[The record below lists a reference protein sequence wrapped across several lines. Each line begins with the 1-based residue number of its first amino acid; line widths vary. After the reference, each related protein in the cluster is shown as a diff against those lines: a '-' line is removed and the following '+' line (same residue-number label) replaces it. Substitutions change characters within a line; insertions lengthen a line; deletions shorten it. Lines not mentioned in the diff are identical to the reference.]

1 MSFQVLPPQ
10 FDQEKKSYIF
20 KFKNPPKIEEVTTNP
35 SKLSITEE
43 DLTEVF
49 IRDFLT
55 QASKYFSKPLDT
67 ELFYKRVAYNWVT
80 EDLDITRF
88 EDGESFRATWIPA
101 TIVFY
106 TSRYELTFNLAE
118 LEPVVVQSIPPG
130 FLDGL
135 GVPGEEVPIIPVET
149 ELPEL
154 PITEISIP
162 FGELSTDEREK
173 REAARKRVRQARLR
187 VSLAHLR
194 AEKLADRYFRRYGN
208 FDMDGSGSELT
219 SEEES

>member
-1 MSFQVLPPQ
+1 MNFQVLAPQ

-35 SKLSITEE
+35 TKLSITEE
-43 DLTEVF
+43 ELTDVF

-67 ELFYKRVAYNWVT
+67 ELFYKRVIYNWAT
-80 EDLDITRF
+80 EGVDITRL

-118 LEPVVVQSIPPG
+118 LEPVVVKSIPPG

-154 PITEISIP
+154 PITEIAIP
-162 FGELSTDEREK
+162 FGEMSTDEREK

-187 VSLAHLR
+187 ASLAHLR
-194 AEKLADRYFRRYGN
+194 AEKLADRYFSRYGN

>member
-35 SKLSITEE
+35 TKLSITEE
-43 DLTEVF
+43 DLTEIF
-49 IRDFLT
+49 TRDFLT

-67 ELFYKRVAYNWVT
+67 ELFYKRVAYTWVT
-80 EDLDITRF
+80 EEVDLTVTG
-88 EDGESFRATWIPA
+88 EESFRATWIPA
-101 TIVFY
+101 AIVFY
-106 TSRYELTFNLAE
+106 TSRYELTFNLVE

-135 GVPGEEVPIIPVET
+135 GVPGEEIPLIPVET

-154 PITEISIP
+154 PITEITIP
-162 FGELSTDEREK
+162 FGEMSMDEKEK
-173 REAARKRVRQARLR
+173 REVARKKIRQARLR
-187 VSLAHLR
+187 ASLARLR
-194 AEKLADRYFRRYGN
+194 AEKLADRYFSRYGN
-208 FDMDGSGSELT
+208 FDMDGSGSELS

>member
-10 FDQEKKSYIF
+10 YDQEKKSYIF

-35 SKLSITEE
+35 TKLSITEE
-43 DLTEVF
+43 DLTEIF
-49 IRDFLT
+49 TRDFLT

-67 ELFYKRVAYNWVT
+67 ELFYKRVAYTWVT
-80 EDLDITRF
+80 EEVDLTVTG
-88 EDGESFRATWIPA
+88 EESFRATWIPA
-101 TIVFY
+101 AIVFY
-106 TSRYELTFNLAE
+106 TSRYELTFNLVE

-135 GVPGEEVPIIPVET
+135 GVPGEEIPLIPVET

-154 PITEISIP
+154 PITEITIP
-162 FGELSTDEREK
+162 FGEMSTDEKDK
-173 REAARKRVRQARLR
+173 REAARKKIRQARLR
-187 VSLAHLR
+187 ASLARLR
-194 AEKLADRYFRRYGN
+194 AEKMADRYFSRYGN
-208 FDMDGSGSELT
+208 FDMDGSGSELS

>member
-35 SKLSITEE
+35 TKLSITEE
-43 DLTEVF
+43 DLTEIF

-67 ELFYKRVAYNWVT
+67 EVFYKRVVYNWTTEEVDLTVT
-80 EDLDITRF
+80 GE
-88 EDGESFRATWIPA
+88 ESFRATWIPA
-101 TIVFY
+101 AIVFY
-106 TSRYELTFNLAE
+106 TSRYELTFNLVE

-135 GVPGEEVPIIPVET
+135 GVPGEEIPLIPVET

-154 PITEISIP
+154 PITEITIP
-162 FGELSTDEREK
+162 FGEMSTDEKDK
-173 REAARKRVRQARLR
+173 REAARKKIRQARLR
-187 VSLAHLR
+187 ASLARLR
-194 AEKLADRYFRRYGN
+194 AEKMADRYFSRYGN
-208 FDMDGSGSELT
+208 FDMDGSGSELS

>member
-43 DLTEVF
+43 DLTEIF
-49 IRDFLT
+49 TRDFLM

-67 ELFYKRVAYNWVT
+67 ELFYKRVAYTWITEEVDLTVT
-80 EDLDITRF
+80 GE
-88 EDGESFRATWIPA
+88 ESFRATWIPA

-106 TSRYELTFNLAE
+106 TNRYELTFNLVE
-118 LEPVVVQSIPPG
+118 LEPAVVQSIPPG

-135 GVPGEEVPIIPVET
+135 GVPGEEMPLIPVET

-154 PITEISIP
+154 PITEITIP
-162 FGELSTDEREK
+162 FGEMSTDEKDK
-173 REAARKRVRQARLR
+173 RELARKKIRQARLR
-187 VSLAHLR
+187 ASLARLR
-194 AEKLADRYFRRYGN
+194 AEKLADRYFSRYGN
-208 FDMDGSGSELT
+208 FDMDGSGSELS

>member
-1 MSFQVLPPQ
+1 MSFQVLAPQ
-10 FDQEKKSYIF
+10 YDQEKKSYIF

-80 EDLDITRF
+80 EDLDITRL

-135 GVPGEEVPIIPVET
+135 GVPGEEVQIIPVET

-162 FGELSTDEREK
+162 FGELSTEEREK

-187 VSLAHLR
+187 ASLARLR
-194 AEKLADRYFRRYGN
+194 AEKLADRYFSRYGN
-208 FDMDGSGSELT
+208 FDMDGSGSELS

>member
-10 FDQEKKSYIF
+10 YDQEKKSYIF

-43 DLTEVF
+43 DLTEIF
-49 IRDFLT
+49 TRDFLT
-55 QASKYFSKPLDT
+55 QASKYFSKSLDT
-67 ELFYKRVAYNWVT
+67 ELFYKRVAYTWVT
-80 EDLDITRF
+80 EEVDLTVTG
-88 EDGESFRATWIPA
+88 EESFRATWIPA
-101 TIVFY
+101 AIVFY
-106 TSRYELTFNLAE
+106 TSRYELTFNLVE

-135 GVPGEEVPIIPVET
+135 GVPGEEIPLIPVET

-154 PITEISIP
+154 PITEITIP
-162 FGELSTDEREK
+162 FGEMSMDEKEK
-173 REAARKRVRQARLR
+173 REVARKKIRQARLR
-187 VSLAHLR
+187 ASLARLR
-194 AEKLADRYFRRYGN
+194 AEKLADRYFSRYGN
-208 FDMDGSGSELT
+208 FDMDGSGSELS

>member
-10 FDQEKKSYIF
+10 YDQEKKSYIF

-43 DLTEVF
+43 DLTEIF
-49 IRDFLT
+49 TRDFLT
-55 QASKYFSKPLDT
+55 QASKYFSKALDT
-67 ELFYKRVAYNWVT
+67 ELFYKRVAYTWVT
-80 EDLDITRF
+80 EEVDLTVTG
-88 EDGESFRATWIPA
+88 EESFRATWIPA
-101 TIVFY
+101 AIVFY
-106 TSRYELTFNLAE
+106 TNRYELTFNLVE

-135 GVPGEEVPIIPVET
+135 GVPGEEMPLIPVET

-162 FGELSTDEREK
+162 FGEMSTDEKEK
-173 REAARKRVRQARLR
+173 RELARKKIRQARLR
-187 VSLAHLR
+187 ASLARLR
-194 AEKLADRYFRRYGN
+194 AEKLADRYFSRYGN
-208 FDMDGSGSELT
+208 FDMDGSGSKLS

>member
-35 SKLSITEE
+35 TKLSITEE
-43 DLTEVF
+43 DLTEIF

-67 ELFYKRVAYNWVT
+67 EVFYKRVVYNWTT
-80 EDLDITRF
+80 EEVDLTRL

-118 LEPVVVQSIPPG
+118 LEPVVVKSIPPG

-154 PITEISIP
+154 PITEIAIP
-162 FGELSTDEREK
+162 FGEMSTDEREK

-187 VSLAHLR
+187 ASLAHLR
-194 AEKLADRYFRRYGN
+194 AEKLADRYFSRYGN

>member
-10 FDQEKKSYIF
+10 YDQEKKSYIF

-35 SKLSITEE
+35 TKLSITEE
-43 DLTEVF
+43 DLTEIF
-49 IRDFLT
+49 TRDFLT

-67 ELFYKRVAYNWVT
+67 ELFYKRVAYTWVT
-80 EDLDITRF
+80 EEVDLTVTG
-88 EDGESFRATWIPA
+88 EESFRATWIPA
-101 TIVFY
+101 AIVFY
-106 TSRYELTFNLAE
+106 TSRYELTFNLVE

-135 GVPGEEVPIIPVET
+135 GVPGEEVPLIPVET

-154 PITEISIP
+154 PITEITIP
-162 FGELSTDEREK
+162 FGEMSMDEKEK
-173 REAARKRVRQARLR
+173 REVARKKIRQARLR
-187 VSLAHLR
+187 ASLARLR
-194 AEKLADRYFRRYGN
+194 AEKLADRYFSRYGN
-208 FDMDGSGSELT
+208 FDMDGSGSELS

>member
-43 DLTEVF
+43 DLTEIF
-49 IRDFLT
+49 TRDFLM
-55 QASKYFSKPLDT
+55 QASKYFSKALDT
-67 ELFYKRVAYNWVT
+67 ELFYKRVAYTWVT
-80 EDLDITRF
+80 EEVDLTVTG
-88 EDGESFRATWIPA
+88 EESFRATWIPA
-101 TIVFY
+101 AIVFY
-106 TSRYELTFNLAE
+106 TNRYELTFNLVE

-135 GVPGEEVPIIPVET
+135 GVPGEEMPLIPVET

-154 PITEISIP
+154 PITEITIP
-162 FGELSTDEREK
+162 FGEMSTDEKDK
-173 REAARKRVRQARLR
+173 RELARKKIRQARLR
-187 VSLAHLR
+187 ASLARLR
-194 AEKLADRYFRRYGN
+194 AEKLADRYFSRYGN
-208 FDMDGSGSELT
+208 FDMDGSGSELS

>member
-43 DLTEVF
+43 DLTEIF
-49 IRDFLT
+49 TRDFLT

-67 ELFYKRVAYNWVT
+67 ELFYKRVAYTWITEEVDLTVT
-80 EDLDITRF
+80 GE
-88 EDGESFRATWIPA
+88 ESFRATWIPA

-106 TSRYELTFNLAE
+106 TNRYELTFNLVE
-118 LEPVVVQSIPPG
+118 LEPAVVQSIPPG

-135 GVPGEEVPIIPVET
+135 GVPGEEMPLIPVET

-154 PITEISIP
+154 PITEITIP
-162 FGELSTDEREK
+162 FGEMSTDEKDK
-173 REAARKRVRQARLR
+173 RELARKKIRQARLR
-187 VSLAHLR
+187 ASLARLR
-194 AEKLADRYFRRYGN
+194 AEKLADRYFSRYGN
-208 FDMDGSGSELT
+208 FDMDGSGSELS

>member
-35 SKLSITEE
+35 TKLSITEE
-43 DLTEVF
+43 DLTEIF
-49 IRDFLT
+49 TRDFLT

-67 ELFYKRVAYNWVT
+67 EVFYKRVAYTWVT
-80 EDLDITRF
+80 EEVDLTVTG
-88 EDGESFRATWIPA
+88 EESFRATWIPA
-101 TIVFY
+101 AIVFY
-106 TSRYELTFNLAE
+106 TSRYELTFNLVE

-135 GVPGEEVPIIPVET
+135 GVPGEEIPLIPVET

-154 PITEISIP
+154 PITEITIP
-162 FGELSTDEREK
+162 FGEMSTDEKDK
-173 REAARKRVRQARLR
+173 REAARKKIRQARLR
-187 VSLAHLR
+187 ASLARLR
-194 AEKLADRYFRRYGN
+194 AEKMADRYFSRYGN
-208 FDMDGSGSELT
+208 FDMDGSGSELS
-219 SEEES
+219 SEEDS